1 VQSRWLPRLVF
12 GLLLAYLL
20 LAVPAG
26 LRNTVLR
33 LRMAARTAGLPV
45 PALRARAFGPDYTA
59 AVDEIRRTIPV
70 GEPYLL
76 SYQDDLGA
84 MLWVRYDLLPR
95 RAIVPR
101 PPGSPFAGANDC
113 WPDQVRWLI
122 VGVGGGRAPLFVER
136 PVRVPPGCPPAPWR
150 KLQP

>member
-1 VQSRWLPRLVF
+1 MAPTLPRLYSRTVQSRWLPRLVF

-20 LAVPAG
+20 IAVPVG
-26 LRNTVLR
+26 LRNTFLR
-33 LRMAARTAGLPV
+33 LRMAARTAGLPI

-84 MLWVRYDLLPR
+84 MLWV
-95 RAIVPR
+95 
-101 PPGSPFAGANDC
+101 
-113 WPDQVRWLI
+113 
-122 VGVGGGRAPLFVER
+122 
-136 PVRVPPGCPPAPWR
+136 
-150 KLQP
+150 